1 MISMTPRKD
10 ISLERTLLTP
20 LVSILLTLCVGAI
33 IFGTLGY
40 DPIESLYQ
48 FFISPLSRPDQLA
61 DLFVK
66 ACPLII
72 TATGLVFCYRAN
84 VWNIGAEGQI
94 VMGAVCAGGVAL
106 FMPVLADIFLLP
118 LMIFAA
124 IVGGSAWALIPGIL
138 KARFNTN
145 EILVSLMLTYV
156 AALFIDWIVR
166 GPWRDPQSFGFP
178 LTKSYDEAALIQRI
192 DLPGIGTLGQLHW
205 GVLAALLLAVVA
217 YFVMSRTLFG
227 FQVKVMGDAPRAG
240 AFSGFSESR
249 TTLSVFCISGACAGL
264 AGMVEVSA
272 NMGQL
277 QPEVSFG
284 YGFTAIIVAFLARL
298 SPLGVI
304 AAGLIIALAELGGD
318 SAQMALGMPKVVT
331 GVFKGILLFMLLAG
345 ETYNR
350 YQFRM
355 AWPSPRWLSVARGR

>member
-1 MISMTPRKD
+1 MITMIPRKD
-10 ISLERTLLTP
+10 MSLQRAVLTP
-20 LVSILLTLCVGAI
+20 VVSIIMTLCAGAT
-33 IFGTLGY
+33 IFAVLGY
-40 DPIESLYQ
+40 DPLLSLYQ
-48 FFISPLSRPDQLA
+48 FFIAPLSQPDQVA

-106 FMPVLADIFLLP
+106 FVPGLPDILLLP
-118 LMIFAA
+118 AMVFAA
-124 IVGGSAWALIPGIL
+124 MVGGMAWALIPGIL
-138 KARFNTN
+138 KVRFNTN

-156 AALFIDWIVR
+156 AALFIDWLVR

-178 LTKSYDEAALIQRI
+178 LTKSYEDAALIGLI

-205 GVLAALLLAVVA
+205 GVVVALALAAGA

-227 FQVKVMGDAPRAG
+227 FQVKVIGDAPKAG
-240 AFSGFSESR
+240 AFSGFSAAS
-249 TTLSVFCISGACAGL
+249 TTIGVLCISGACAGV

-298 SPLGVI
+298 NPLGVI
-304 AAGLIIALAELGGD
+304 AAGLVIALAELGGD
-318 SAQMALGMPKVVT
+318 SVQITLGMPKVVT

-350 YQFRM
+350 YQFCLNWSSSRHSIM
-355 AWPSPRWLSVARGR
+355 ADGQ